1 MMDVIWR
8 LTSDEIAERGEAIYA
23 QRIRTR
29 VEAGHQREFV
39 VLDIESGDYEV
50 DADDLATTER
60 VLAGRSNAVLYG
72 LRIGS
77 PAAYRLGGPLRPIL
91 MMEGKISGQ
100 SRA

>member
-1 MMDVIWR
+1 MAR

-50 DADDLATTER
+50 DADDLAATER
-60 VLAGRSNAVLYG
+60 VLARRSNAVLYG

-77 PAAYRLGGPLRPIL
+77 PAAYRLGGRFATLSLAP
-91 MMEGKISGQ
+91 G
-100 SRA
+100 A